1 MDSAFH
7 GDFRLAK
14 VECKRKGLKSDKAH
28 EFVQEVKLLA
38 KKEALNLFCF
48 VKIYWVTL
56 IENS

>member
-14 VECKRKGLKSDKAH
+14 VERRRKGLKGDKAH
-28 EFVQEVKLLA
+28 VFVQEVKLLA
-38 KKEALNLFCF
+38 KREVLNLFCS
-48 VKIYWVTL
+48 VKFYWVTL